1 MPPLTS
7 TSNARIVAAVRAVER
22 GDRML
27 LEGARMLSEALE
39 AGLRPESVYHT
50 GEASAALLARA
61 RGLGAALVEVDE
73 RVLRKLSDLPSV
85 RGVAALA
92 TPPAVSIDTLA
103 PGLALLLDG
112 VQDPSNVGA
121 MVRSAEAFGAG
132 AVLLTAGSA
141 GPFTPRA
148 LRASAGSALRLP
160 IVPGLSPGA
169 ALAWIRASGA
179 VLAGAEAHGG
189 EPPASLSGRRPLV
202 LGIGSEG
209 HGFSPEIA
217 AALDVTVTI
226 PLAGRVESLNAA
238 VAAALLL
245 YVAGAA
251 GSSPKTS
258 ASNR

>member
-1 MPPLTS
+1 
-7 TSNARIVAAVRAVER
+7 
-22 GDRML
+22 ML
-27 LEGARMLSEALE
+27 LEGERMLSDALE
-39 AGLRPESVYHT
+39 AGLRPESVFHT
-50 GEASAALLARA
+50 AEASAALLTRA
-61 RGLGAALVEVDE
+61 RGLGAELVEVGE
-73 RVLRKLSDLPSV
+73 RVLRKVSDLPSA

-92 TPPAVSIDTLA
+92 ERPVFSLEALA

-112 VQDPSNVGA
+112 VQDPANVGA

-141 GPFTPRA
+141 GPFAPRA
-148 LRASAGSALRLP
+148 LRASAGSALRVP
-160 IVPGLSPGA
+160 IVPDLSPGA
-169 ALAWIRASGA
+169 TLAWIRARNA

-202 LGIGSEG
+202 LAIGSEG
-209 HGFSPEIA
+209 HGFSREIA
-217 AALDVTVTI
+217 AGLDLTVTI
-226 PLAGRVESLNAA
+226 PLAPRVESLNAA

-245 YVAGAA
+245 YVAGAG